1 VRTVAALSRND
12 YPQGTSVGTSPFGGT
27 DENGDPAGVASLTLA
42 QTPETSIMPVQARTR
57 GIRRGGAVSAT
68 GGQQQNTP
76 RMPDLGLRPRPRCDT
91 AAVDE
96 RKNGQIDD
104 AAAWPA
110 PVDAACAHRF
120 PMLAAAASAAAEGR
134 GRSGSQDR
142 VTVR

>member
-1 VRTVAALSRND
+1 LKTVRTVAALSRND

-104 AAAWPA
+104 
-110 PVDAACAHRF
+110 
-120 PMLAAAASAAAEGR
+120 
-134 GRSGSQDR
+134 GRSLAGSGRCGLCPPVSDAGCGGQR
-142 VTVR
+142 RCRGARSKR